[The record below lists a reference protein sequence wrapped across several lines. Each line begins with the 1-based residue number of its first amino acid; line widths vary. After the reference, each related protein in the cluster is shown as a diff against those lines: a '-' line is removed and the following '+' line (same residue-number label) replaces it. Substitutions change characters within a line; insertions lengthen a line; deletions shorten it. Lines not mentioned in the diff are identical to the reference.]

1 MKTGTMLINY
11 QLLTKWYDGF
21 FKSKIL
27 RVWAFFQYPTAF
39 FFFHGK
45 IYPFFLFGMPA
56 PGEHVKM
63 SCWWATRSR
72 IQAVGGLLGG
82 DERFTG
88 ARFTEVV
95 FILGMIPLRFTYGD

>member
-1 MKTGTMLINY
+1 MT
-11 QLLTKWYDGF
+11 
-21 FKSKIL
+21 
-27 RVWAFFQYPTAF
+27 R
-39 FFFHGK
+39 
-45 IYPFFLFGMPA
+45 FFLFGMPA

-63 SCWWATRSR
+63 SCWWVTRSR
-72 IQAVGGLLGG
+72 KSCVGGLLGG